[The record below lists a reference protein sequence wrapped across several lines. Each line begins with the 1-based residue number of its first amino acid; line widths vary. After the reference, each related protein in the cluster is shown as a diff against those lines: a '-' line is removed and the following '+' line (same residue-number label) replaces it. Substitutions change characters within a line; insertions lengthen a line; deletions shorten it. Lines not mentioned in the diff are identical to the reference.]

1 MISYIIQS
9 ITGPPATPTLNTPGW
24 RSNRGLAFEQATFG
38 KLGTVEKYFIYYF
51 VKLDDEIP
59 PTEGVRDNVLC
70 LLPDEIEV
78 VQ

>member
-1 MISYIIQS
+1 MTELLPGTRVRLLPSLVNDNFARH
-9 ITGPPATPTLNTPGW
+9 TGFDPT
-24 RSNRGLAFEQATFG
+24 G
-38 KLGTVEKYFIYYF
+38 KLGTVQKHFLYYF

-78 VQ
+78 LP

>member
-1 MISYIIQS
+1 MTMLLPGTRVRLLPSRVNDNFARH
-9 ITGPPATPTLNTPGW
+9 TGFNPT
-24 RSNRGLAFEQATFG
+24 G

-51 VKLDDEIP
+51 VKLDDLIP

-78 VQ
+78 V